1 MVDHTTSEF
10 KGFNMSNGKKKKK
23 KKKKK
28 HLNKLKESN
37 NARRDCL

>member
-28 HLNKLKESN
+28 TLKQTKGE
-37 NARRDCL
+37 